1 MTGGETRKLN
11 PQQPIIPKG
20 YELPNPK
27 RTGLRARRQRD
38 NGNPLV
44 SNRIFTKY
52 QSWWPLENFLRGRD
66 WKQSGSRE
74 ADSGSNEIKEKMRKS
89 TGNSLAGTTS

>member
-1 MTGGETRKLN
+1 GRMTGGETRKLN

-38 NGNPLV
+38 NGNPQV
-44 SNRIFTKY
+44 SKWLFAEL
-52 QSWWPLENFLRGRD
+52 QGWWL
-66 WKQSGSRE
+66 
-74 ADSGSNEIKEKMRKS
+74 
-89 TGNSLAGTTS
+89 LAN